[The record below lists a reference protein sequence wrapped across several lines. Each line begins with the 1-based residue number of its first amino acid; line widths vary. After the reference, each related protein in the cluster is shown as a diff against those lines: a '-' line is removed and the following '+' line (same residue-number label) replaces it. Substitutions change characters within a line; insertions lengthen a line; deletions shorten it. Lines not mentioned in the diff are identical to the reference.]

1 MTHKPLVLVIED
13 EPSVAD
19 ALNIV
24 LSDNGYDVTVAQ
36 TAREGLDHFRE
47 QPFDVTI
54 TDLRLPDLSGFEVI
68 TKILEKQPQ
77 SLIIVITAHFTPE
90 VLVESIRRGAV
101 HVLAKP
107 FISSDLL
114 SLLETA
120 LSVRQS

>member
-36 TAREGLDHFRE
+36 TACEGLDHFRE

-54 TDLRLPDLSGFEVI
+54 TDLRLPDLSGFDVI
-68 TKILEKQPQ
+68 TRILEQKPQ

-107 FISSDLL
+107 FISTDILT
-114 SLLETA
+114 LLETA
-120 LSVRQS
+120 LSVTR